1 MKDLVMRLSALS
13 GVSSWEDEMRDFLK
27 AEAAPYAQEIRTDA
41 LGNLIVLK
49 KGTKAAGNKL
59 LLCAHMDEVGLMVR
73 HITDDGY
80 LKFSTVGSID
90 RRVLLGKPVLVL
102 SLIHI

>member
-49 KGTKAAGNKL
+49 KGTKPMLVRNS
-59 LLCAHMDEVGLMVR
+59 MDYFVV
-73 HITDDGY
+73 DGDAD
-80 LKFSTVGSID
+80 GS
-90 RRVLLGKPVLVL
+90 RKPFIV
-102 SLIHI
+102 